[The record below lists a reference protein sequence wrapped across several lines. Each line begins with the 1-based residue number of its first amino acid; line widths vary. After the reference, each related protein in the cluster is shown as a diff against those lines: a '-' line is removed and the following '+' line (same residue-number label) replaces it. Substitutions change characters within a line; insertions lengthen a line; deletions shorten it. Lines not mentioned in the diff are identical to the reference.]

1 MEEDDDPE
9 EMTTAPL
16 SPEETP
22 PSPDETVRL
31 GSLFDDELLSVMA
44 KTNRI
49 L

>member
-22 PSPDETVRL
+22 PSPDETVIAPDT
-31 GSLFDDELLSVMA
+31 SLVDWPEEIV
-44 KTNRI
+44 T
-49 L
+49 